1 MSPVAADR
9 LTCTTSVEVKIACD
23 NASELWTAHRGSE
36 DAPGEGGREK
46 VLFCQLLRHT
56 RDGPRRKNLGNVEQ
70 RWRRDGAQTLLGGGG
85 TVRYQS
91 RRKQH
96 TLLAA
101 RRTSE
106 TAIET
111 RTPEGP

>member
-23 NASELWTAHRGSE
+23 NASELWTAERVSE

-56 RDGPRRKNLGNVEQ
+56 RDGPRQKNLGHVEQ

-85 TVRYQS
+85 TVRS
-91 RRKQH
+91 
-96 TLLAA
+96 LPV
-101 RRTSE
+101 E
-106 TAIET
+106 
-111 RTPEGP
+111 